1 MVPVG
6 SLQHSYSIT
15 NVAMLV
21 SFPGMSH
28 TKIHFCSNRS
38 LSSRR
43 TYHPSA
49 LSIIFLIPRREFKR
63 SGHQMTPAMAES
75 PAFVRMS
82 TRTIP
87 TAIFMLPHHLPPASE
102 RLH

>member
-1 MVPVG
+1 MVLAFVTG
-6 SLQHSYSIT
+6 SEPRPL
-15 NVAMLV
+15 
-21 SFPGMSH
+21 MS
-28 TKIHFCSNRS
+28 S
-38 LSSRR
+38 L
-43 TYHPSA
+43 
-49 LSIIFLIPRREFKR
+49 RREFKR

-82 TRTIP
+82 ARTIP